1 MLKPFFATVGVTRAA
16 LPTCWAPNLTA
27 AWLTAAWLGAAAGT
41 AWLADGISAR
51 AAQANEAPSRGART
65 RLRAAVT
72 VGISSMKKVDPNGS
86 TARGGR
92 GAHSCRAADCSGG
105 SG

>member
-27 AWLTAAWLGAAAGT
+27 AWLTAAWLDAAAGT

-51 AAQANEAPSRGART
+51 AAQANEAPSRGTST
-65 RLRAAVT
+65 RLRAAIT
-72 VGISSMKKVDPNGS
+72 AGISSMKRRIWRQQDGS
-86 TARGGR
+86 RGTRRAHLPGYRVAAR
-92 GAHSCRAADCSGG
+92 
-105 SG
+105 